1 MYCRHC
7 GKEVKDKAVV
17 CSGCGHAIAED
28 SEGRA
33 TLTGEP
39 WNGFVMVALIALA
52 LFLPPVGL
60 GFGILGLMEE
70 AKKVQG
76 AVITT
81 ISVFII
87 LLLIAMLSG
96 L

>member
-17 CSGCGHAIAED
+17 CSGCGHPINED
-28 SEGRA
+28 GGGRA
-33 TLTGEP
+33 VSGHS
-39 WNGFVMVALIALA
+39 WNWFEM
-52 LFLPPVGL
+52 
-60 GFGILGLMEE
+60 LGLAILTLVVPPLGLVFGVMGLMDE
-70 AKKVQG
+70 AKRVQA

-81 ISVFII
+81 MGAFMS
-87 LLLIAMLSG
+87 LLLIAVVAG